1 MKKFIALSPSTKKIL
16 KVAKMSAT
24 LPVNVLI
31 TGEAGVGRKLLS
43 STISPD
49 AQSFKAKELEK
60 LINSNNIDLEQFNTL
75 IVYDI
80 HKVTN
85 QQEFINKLKD
95 IKVVAT
101 SFDIVDE
108 LNEYFAVKIEIP
120 PLDTRV
126 EDLDELTNIYIK
138 EATKIYSLS
147 ILKKDIKRDLS
158 GNGITLKQSIYKSIL
173 LKSISKKEMMD
184 TLNNFF
190 LRELKD
196 GKNYKALLEVF
207 EIPLLK
213 ASRKIFKSQLQMANN
228 LKINRITLR
237 KKLHKY
243 FGE

>member
-85 QQEFINKLKD
+85 KQEFINKLKD

>member
-85 QQEFINKLKD
+85 KQEFINKLKD

-147 ILKKDIKRDLS
+147 ILKKDIKRDLT

>member
-1 MKKFIALSPSTKKIL
+1 MKNFIALSPSTKKIL

-85 QQEFINKLKD
+85 KQEFINKLKD

>member
-1 MKKFIALSPSTKKIL
+1 MKNFIALSPSTKKIL

-85 QQEFINKLKD
+85 KQEFISKLKD

-158 GNGITLKQSIYKSIL
+158 GNGITLEQSIYKSIL

>member
-1 MKKFIALSPSTKKIL
+1 MKNFIALSPSTKKIL

-60 LINSNNIDLEQFNTL
+60 LINSNNIDLEQFNTI

-85 QQEFINKLKD
+85 KQEFINKLKD

-173 LKSISKKEMMD
+173 LKSISKIEMMD
-184 TLNNFF
+184 TLYNFF